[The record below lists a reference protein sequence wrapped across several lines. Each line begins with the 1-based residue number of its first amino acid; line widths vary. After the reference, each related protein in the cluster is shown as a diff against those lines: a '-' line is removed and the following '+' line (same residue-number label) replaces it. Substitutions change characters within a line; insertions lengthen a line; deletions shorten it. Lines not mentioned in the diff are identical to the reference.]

1 VGYGSV
7 RPAIDLRK
15 GDLLF
20 RRRSATGAPSCLALG
35 LAAVAAA
42 LLAGAAE
49 AQNPAD
55 APLPTHLEDRGSGLP
70 TSKFGTYVRRGE
82 WLAGPAFEYVK
93 NQDFEYDPAGFGFP
107 APEEGFHGRYQ
118 ASEARVFLAYGLSD
132 RLAVE
137 LETGAIR
144 ASLHKA
150 ADDPSG
156 LPAENDESGLGQVRA
171 RLTSRLLEERGRRPE
186 LFGYVEALVP
196 HEKTKPLVGT
206 PDWVFNGG
214 LGLIRGFRWGTVTL
228 RAGLQYDLSSATPSD
243 FHEYAVEYLKRLSPR
258 WSVFLGYVVLEGDEA
273 YLAGELQWSP
283 SPNVIVKVGNRKGVV
298 SSALSSTSNSADWA
312 PAIAVLFRFPKR

>member
-1 VGYGSV
+1 M
-7 RPAIDLRK
+7 LQ
-15 GDLLF
+15 
-20 RRRSATGAPSCLALG
+20 RRSAIGARTCWTLG
-35 LAAVAAA
+35 LAAVVAV

-55 APLPTHLEDRGSGLP
+55 APLSAHLGDRGTAIP
-70 TSKFGTYVRRGE
+70 TSKFGTYVRQGE
-82 WLAGPAFEYVK
+82 WLVGPSFEYVR
-93 NQDFEYDPAGFGFP
+93 NRDFEYDPAGFGFP

-118 ASEARVFLAYGLSD
+118 ASEARVFLAYGVSD

-144 ASLHKA
+144 ASLRKA

-156 LPAENDESGLGQVRA
+156 LPAKNSESGLGQVRA
-171 RLTSRLLEERGRRPE
+171 RLTWRLLEERGRRPE

-196 HEKTKPLVGT
+196 HEKTKPLVGA

-214 LGLIRGFRWGTVTL
+214 LGVIRGFRWGTVTV
-228 RAGLQYDLSSATPSD
+228 RAGVQYDLNSATPSD
-243 FHEYAVEYLKRLSPR
+243 FHEYAVEYLKRLSPK
-258 WSVFLGYVVLEGDEA
+258 WSLFLGYVVLEGDEA

-283 SPNVIVKVGNRKGVV
+283 NPNVVVKLGNRKGVV

-312 PAIAVLFRFPKR
+312 PAITVLFRRR